1 MIQLKL
7 EKKLSAANGIM
18 NLTIDTTIQKG
29 ELIAIYGESGAGK
42 TSILRM
48 LAGLLTPDKGTIIVN
63 NHTWFTTKKTHLKPQ
78 DRKIGF
84 VFQDFALF
92 PNMSV
97 RENLLFALDKG
108 QNTNIVEELINVIE
122 LTELQH
128 AKPNQLSGG
137 QKQRVALARALVQ
150 KPEILLL
157 DEPLSGLDST
167 MRSKLQNYLLLIHK
181 KYSLTTIIVSHSASE
196 IVKLCNRVLVLKN
209 GKIANEGT
217 PLDIFNKNTST
228 SNFEFTSEVLKIEK
242 ESNNHFITIA
252 IGINFTKI
260 QIDTAIAEKLQ
271 VGDKITINS
280 KAFEPRLQKI
290 DSTNL

>member
-157 DEPLSGLDST
+157 DEPLSGLDNT
-167 MRSKLQNYLLLIHK
+167 MRSKLQSYLLLIHK
-181 KYSLTTIIVSHSASE
+181 KYSLTTIIVSHSPSE

-280 KAFEPRLQKI
+280 KAFEPRLQK
-290 DSTNL
+290 N